1 MKIRWE
7 TEEKDIMRFSDGA
20 FNLIGKF
27 KEKHKT
33 SFTKKQ
39 SWLPFFF
46 GMCFLFVCCFLAGG
60 GEDI

>member
-1 MKIRWE
+1 MMKIRWE

-39 SWLPFFF
+39 S
-46 GMCFLFVCCFLAGG
+46 
-60 GEDI
+60 